1 MALIAAPFTMGASL
15 APIIVAGV
23 FGGIGTVGGL
33 TSSGALI
40 TGTIIEKVKIRELQS
55 KWEKFQE
62 EYRHIAAIQGCSAG
76 DIVQVALI
84 FHTALL
90 HSNY

>member
-1 MALIAAPFTMGASL
+1 MGASL
-15 APIIVAGV
+15 VPAIVAGV
-23 FGGIGTVGGL
+23 FGSVGAVGSL
-33 TSSGALI
+33 TSVGAVI
-40 TGTIIEKVKIRELQS
+40 TGIIIKKLKIQELQS
-55 KWEKFQE
+55 RWETFQE
-62 EYRHIAAIQGCSAG
+62 DYRRKAAVQGFTVW

>member
-1 MALIAAPFTMGASL
+1 MGASL
-15 APIIVAGV
+15 VPAIVAGV
-23 FGGIGTVGGL
+23 FGGVGAVGAL
-33 TSSGALI
+33 TSSGAVI
-40 TGTIIEKVKIRELQS
+40 TGIIIEKLKIRELQS
-55 KWEKFQE
+55 RWEKFQE
-62 EYRHIAAIQGCSAG
+62 EYRHVAAIQGCSVG